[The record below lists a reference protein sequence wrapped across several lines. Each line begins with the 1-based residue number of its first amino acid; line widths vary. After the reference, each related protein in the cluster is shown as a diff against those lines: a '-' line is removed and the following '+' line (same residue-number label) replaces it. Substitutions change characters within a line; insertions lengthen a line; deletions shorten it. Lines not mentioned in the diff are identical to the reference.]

1 MPPSL
6 YALLPPVWAWILC
19 ACCVSAP
26 RPEALLAVGFQT
38 PEQTFRTFQTGLR
51 ADLLG
56 LEYRCLSR
64 GFKQRNGG
72 VTELGWRVFRDENR
86 WLRYAAKAEIVEQ
99 ANLPDGRARI
109 VATLDTLF
117 VDETFAVDF
126 VRQDF
131 YETFDDGGL
140 LEDDYVR
147 WREIAR
153 AEGDSLVLEVPM
165 PEGVDVLDIT
175 ELRAGREW
183 KIDSIERLTETP

>member
-1 MPPSL
+1 MHPSF

-19 ACCVSAP
+19 SCCVSAATS
-26 RPEALLAVGFQT
+26 EDLLAVGFQT
-38 PEQTFRTFQTGLR
+38 PQQTFRTFQTGLR
-51 ADLLG
+51 SDLQG

-64 GFKQRNGG
+64 GFKQRGG
-72 VTELGWRVFRDENR
+72 GITQLGWRLFREENR
-86 WLRYAAKAEIVEQ
+86 WLKYAAKAEIVEQ
-99 ANLPDGRARI
+99 ADQPDGRVRI
-109 VATLDTLF
+109 VAILDTLF

-131 YETFDDGGL
+131 YETFDDQGL

-153 AEGDSLVLEVPM
+153 SEGDSLVLEVPM
-165 PEGVDVLDIT
+165 PGGVDVLDIT

-183 KIDSIERLTETP
+183 KIDSIERLTPTP